1 MSAEIDF
8 VPAEAFPPGDYIRE
22 EIAERGWTQ
31 ADLAD
36 ILGKSLPLVN
46 ELIGGKRELTPET
59 AHVLASAFGTSAQF
73 WLNLETRYRLYKT
86 TQKLSAEL
94 NDVSRRARLYSK
106 APVKEMTKRG
116 WIEPTASIDVLEKS
130 ICDFFGIESIDD
142 EPPALAH
149 AARKSDSYG
158 NVTPALAAWLGR
170 VRHLAKAAAVL
181 GKFTKDSV
189 ESVVKKLQQL
199 LPSASETRQVPRIL
213 SEGGIRFV
221 IVETISKAKVD
232 GVTFWLDANSP
243 VIAMSLRYDR
253 IDSFWF
259 TLIHELVHVS
269 QGDGK
274 TDPVIDD
281 LDIRDDDLPDSERQV
296 NRIAAG
302 WLVPQDEL
310 NDFIARTRPLYSKVK
325 IDGFARRLRVHP
337 AVIVGQLHHR
347 KEFDF
352 KFHRGFLV
360 RIREVITPNVLTDGF
375 GFVPLQV

>member
-8 VPAEAFPPGDYIRE
+8 IPAEAFPPGDYIRE

-59 AHVLASAFGTSAQF
+59 AHALASAFGTSAQF
-73 WLNLETRYRLYKT
+73 WLNLETRYRLYRT
-86 TQKLSAEL
+86 AQKLHGEL
-94 NDVSRRARLYSK
+94 DNVTRRARLYSK

-116 WIEPTASIDVLEKS
+116 WIEPSSNIDVLERNV
-130 ICDFFGIESIDD
+130 CDFLSIHNIDGT
-142 EPPALAH
+142 PGFAH
-149 AARKSDSYG
+149 AARKSAPYD
-158 NVTPALAAWLGR
+158 NATPPLTAWLCR
-170 VRHLAKAAAVL
+170 ARQLAKAAAVV

-189 ESVVKKLQQL
+189 EAVVKKLQRL
-199 LPSASETRQVPRIL
+199 LPSAPEIRQVPQIL

-221 IVETISKAKVD
+221 VVETIGKAKVD
-232 GVTFWLDANSP
+232 GVTFWLDPNSP

-259 TLIHELVHVS
+259 TLMHELVHVS
-269 QGDGK
+269 RGDGK
-274 TDPVIDD
+274 ATLIIDD
-281 LDIRDDDLPDSERQV
+281 LDVYDDELPESERKV
-296 NRIAAG
+296 NHIAVA

-310 NDFIARTRPLYSKVK
+310 DDFIARTRPLYSKVK
-325 IDGFARRLRVHP
+325 IANFARRIEVHP
-337 AVIVGQLHHR
+337 GVVVGQLHHR

-352 KFHRGFLV
+352 KFHRGFLEK
-360 RIREVITPNVLTDGF
+360 IRDFITPHVLSDGF
-375 GFVPLQV
+375 GFAPLPV